1 MWRHRGKKT
10 STKREDVRT
19 YIPFQRVKAE
29 IQNEVTKAIV
39 EGRVF
44 LNDLSASG
52 VGLFTP
58 TPLVTGDK
66 VSIVIEEPKHI
77 FIKGK
82 VIWCAQYTMSTKII
96 SSTENFTYRVGIK
109 FIFDSEEERNAVKEY
124 CNSLYENPI

>member
-96 SSTENFTYRVGIK
+96 TNIHMSTYILFFTKQKIKLTMINLINFSKTCLKI
-109 FIFDSEEERNAVKEY
+109 
-124 CNSLYENPI
+124 